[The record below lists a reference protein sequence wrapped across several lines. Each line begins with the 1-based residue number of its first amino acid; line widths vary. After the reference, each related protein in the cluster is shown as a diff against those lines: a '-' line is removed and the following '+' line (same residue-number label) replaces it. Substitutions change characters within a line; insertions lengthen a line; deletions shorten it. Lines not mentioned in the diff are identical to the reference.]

1 MKCSL
6 YYYLWCWG
14 EGRGREEEGGEME
27 DGRRGGRRGGKGR
40 GRRGEEK
47 WKMEGEVT
55 SKATPYTQAV

>member
-1 MKCSL
+1 
-6 YYYLWCWG
+6 
-14 EGRGREEEGGEME
+14 ME

-47 WKMEGEVT
+47 LKMEGEVT